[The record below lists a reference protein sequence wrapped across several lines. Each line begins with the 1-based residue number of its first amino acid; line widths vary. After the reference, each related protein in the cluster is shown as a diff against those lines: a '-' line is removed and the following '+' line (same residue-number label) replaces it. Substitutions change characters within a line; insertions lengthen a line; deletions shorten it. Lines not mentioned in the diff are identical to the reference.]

1 MARLELDLL
10 GRKNKY
16 NDWAA
21 HRLMAVMLHPNDK
34 ALREEYLLWKVIH
47 EVDERN
53 KAGWNNSKILKTNKL
68 GDEFERYGGVS
79 GLMQAHSRKEIINLS
94 NKSAERGYLV
104 GEMVYGILKF
114 KRDPEA
120 PDLGVNKII
129 ELIKLVSSNPDISEK
144 KYSTEVQFKYW
155 KEFKSVSHLWCALR
169 ILHTTKK
176 RPDINKVRIIE
187 NVPPLLSLSEEIRR
201 FCEAYK
207 WHTKRPP
214 LLQKGK
220 TWTPPKSL
228 ILLPAE
234 IKTKKVEGWLLKL
247 LKKSN

>member
-1 MARLELDLL
+1 MAKLELDLL
-10 GRKNKY
+10 GGKNKCH
-16 NDWAA
+16 DWAA

-34 ALREEYLLWKVIH
+34 ALREEYLLWKVVS
-47 EVDERN
+47 EVNERN
-53 KAGWNNSKILKTNKL
+53 KTGWNNSKILKTNKL
-68 GDEFERYGGVS
+68 SDEFERYGGVS
-79 GLMQAHSRKEIINLS
+79 GLMQAHSCKEIINLS

-114 KRDPEA
+114 KKDPNA
-120 PDLGVNKII
+120 PDLRVNKII

-155 KEFKSVSHLWCALR
+155 KEFKSVSHLWCAVR
-169 ILHTTKK
+169 ILHMTKK

-187 NVPPLLSLSEEIRR
+187 NIPSLLSLSEEIRI

-207 WHTKRPP
+207 WHTNRPP
-214 LLQKGK
+214 LLQKGE
-220 TWTPPKSL
+220 TWTPPKTL
-228 ILLPAE
+228 KLPPSK
-234 IKTKKVEGWLLKL
+234 IKTKKVERWLLKL